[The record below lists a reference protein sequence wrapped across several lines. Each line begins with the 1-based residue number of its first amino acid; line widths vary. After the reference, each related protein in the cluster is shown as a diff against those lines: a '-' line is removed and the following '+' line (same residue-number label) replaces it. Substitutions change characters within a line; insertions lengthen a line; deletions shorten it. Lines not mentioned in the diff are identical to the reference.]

1 MRAEDHLGE
10 DAEGDETEEA
20 SHGATEEC
28 SGRHEVPVKSH
39 VTKCV
44 HELEKPPLHIFSI
57 FFLRGLR
64 QSIFTLYL
72 RLSVCVGT
80 TKEFV

>member
-10 DAEGDETEEA
+10 DAKGDETEEA

-28 SGRHEVPVKSH
+28 SGRHQVPVKSH

-44 HELEKPPLHIFSI
+44 HEPPLHIFSI
-57 FFLRGLR
+57 FFLRGLLHDKVF
-64 QSIFTLYL
+64 SPCI
-72 RLSVCVGT
+72 SVCVGT